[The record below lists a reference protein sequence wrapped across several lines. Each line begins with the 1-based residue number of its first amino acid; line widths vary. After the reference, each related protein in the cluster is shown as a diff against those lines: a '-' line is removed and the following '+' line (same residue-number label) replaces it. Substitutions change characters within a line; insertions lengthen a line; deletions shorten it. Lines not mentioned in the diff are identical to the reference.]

1 MIALLRKELRS
12 LLRERRH
19 WLVPVIYVGL
29 LASVSVMFFD
39 KASGSASRSNRL
51 GESMAGVVAVLQS
64 LAVVLIA
71 PVVGAAAIAGER
83 ERGTLSLLL
92 ASPVNRLAIAPAKAL
107 ACTLYLATLMAGSLP
122 VAATALLFG
131 GMDLSILAGLYLTNL
146 VAASALVCVG
156 IYVSTLFQRTWSAS
170 AVALSGVGGLTVV
183 LLVLFTFVTHGRDDL
198 TVETSLMGFNPC
210 GGLFLFFTSS
220 HVASGPRA
228 WLVHYGE
235 MLALGAAALA
245 LAMARL
251 RRMRE

>member
-1 MIALLRKELRS
+1 MALLRKELRS

-29 LASVSVMFFD
+29 LASVSLMFFD
-39 KASGSASRSNRL
+39 KASGSASRSNSL
-51 GESMAGVVAVLQS
+51 GESIASVVAVLQS

-107 ACTLYLATLMAGSLP
+107 ACTLYLAMLMAGSLP

-183 LLVLFTFVTHGRDDL
+183 LLVLFSFVTHGRTDDL
-198 TVETSLMGFNPC
+198 SVETSLMGFNPC
-210 GGLFLFFTSS
+210 GGLFLFFASS
-220 HVASGPRA
+220 HLASGPRA
-228 WLVHYGE
+228 WL
-235 MLALGAAALA
+235 
-245 LAMARL
+245 
-251 RRMRE
+251 RRPWP